1 MKFLRNTWYCA
12 GWSQDL
18 LEKPIAITL
27 LNEPVVLY
35 RGENGTAIALEDR
48 CPHRFAP
55 LSRGSIQGDNIACG
69 YHGLVFDAKGNCAHN
84 PHGDGAIPKGCS
96 IKYYPVTESQGVIWI
111 WMGEANQ
118 ADPASIID
126 IGECDK
132 REGWASV
139 HGYLNVKCHY
149 ELVTDNL
156 LDLSHVPYLH
166 SFLSSDGEPPAGF
179 REERKV
185 KVDGDTV
192 WSMHWNYNCPVS
204 PLFSLL
210 WDEAPAIGTLRAH
223 MRWQPPSVLYLDT
236 GFSAEDG
243 RIDDGACFPGIH
255 LITPE
260 TEHTSHYFYAVA
272 RNKKLD
278 DVGLSEGIRTQIN
291 NAFEFEDEPMI
302 EACNERMP
310 GTDLLELKPVYLP
323 GDIAGMRARRTLKNL
338 IQAEDNT

>member
-18 LEKPIAITL
+18 IDTPKAIKI

-35 RGENGTAIALEDR
+35 RGVDGTAIGLEDR

-55 LSRGSIQGDNIACG
+55 LSKGKIQGDNLACG

-84 PHGDGAIPKGCS
+84 PHGDGSIPKGCS
-96 IKYYPVTESQGVIWI
+96 IKHYPVVESQGVIWI
-111 WMGEANQ
+111 WMGEPDK
-118 ADPASIID
+118 ADSATIID

-139 HGYLNVKCHY
+139 HGSLHVNCHY
-149 ELVTDNL
+149 ELISDNL

-166 SFLSSDGEPPAGF
+166 SFLAADTEPPEGF
-179 REERKV
+179 EVKRELKV
-185 KVDGDTV
+185 EGDTV
-192 WSMHWNYNCPVS
+192 WSMHWNHNCPVS
-204 PLFSLL
+204 PLFALL

-223 MRWQPPSVLYLDT
+223 MRWQAPSVLYQDT

-243 RIDDGACFPGIH
+243 TIEDGASFPGIH

-260 TEHTSHYFYAVA
+260 TDQTSHYFYAVA
-272 RNKKLD
+272 RNRKLED
-278 DVGLSEGIRTQIN
+278 TGLSEGIRTQVN

-302 EACNERMP
+302 EACHELMP
-310 GTDLLELKPVYLP
+310 GTDLLEIKPVYLP
-323 GDIAGMRARRTLKNL
+323 GDMPGMRARRTLQKL
-338 IQAEDNT
+338 IQAEESE